1 MPTVRFP
8 LVGSFTARGWA
19 KSVGT
24 SAKDQQ
30 YINALTEVST
40 NPQLGSKSVYCSK
53 RAGSATGT
61 TIASD
66 IVITKHYSS
75 YFSTQFVATSNAFYT
90 TAGTNLG
97 TLTAPISEVN
107 NYILADSVPSANTN
121 IGILAWVTEDGEGW
135 YLYSD
140 AITTNFPTFTGDTH
154 SNTTIDNI
162 TSTTGLYVGQAISG
176 TNIVAGTRIAAVPSA
191 SSITTTIATTGTTA
205 GVTITKEAISNIIDA
220 DFPTISLLD
229 GADFDGTNDYM
240 TRGAGL
246 TGASDSKKGIF
257 SAWLRIDG
265 GDATARVLLASA
277 ASIGGAVDSIRIN
290 LSAGN
295 QFQILGLNSA
305 GTTIFFVT
313 TSGTYAASASWIH
326 LLASWDL
333 STAGARSIYVNDIS
347 DILVST
353 FTDDT
358 LDYTKSDWSIGA
370 APSGAN
376 KFNGCMAD
384 IYFAPGQYLDFSI
397 VANRRKFI
405 SESGGWVD
413 LGDNGS
419 LPTGTAPLVYQH
431 LAGGEAVANFASNRG
446 TGGNFT
452 ITGTLE
458 TASTSPAES
467 GAAISMA
474 ALDGRFFVATGG
486 ALVYQSGLNDP
497 SSWASDEYVAADYN
511 GDGASFIFR
520 HGRYIAVAGSLN
532 TIQYFYNAGNPFGS
546 VLSKSD
552 DLLVTG
558 LQLHSQPIDLLGTKY
573 CIAFSGGSESPGG
586 QPGLYTLSGANTFT
600 KVSDDVTSSI
610 LGSVTRIGTAYN
622 SDKSLLVLHSES
634 DATFITY
641 DPSSNQFQP
650 FSLSAAITSANGT
663 FFTKSGS
670 STLFTWA
677 ADNTW
682 TDSSAA
688 YTMTL
693 QTEPWDGGTMRNKT
707 INSVTLIA
715 DNEASGTTSISW
727 SDDDYASFSTARTVD
742 MTTMLKRLDACGT
755 TRRRAFKVEHS
766 ANTGFRGQALEIDY
780 TINAA

>member
-1 MPTVRFP
+1 MPAVRFP

-19 KSVGT
+19 KSLGT

-30 YINALTEVST
+30 YINALTEVSA
-40 NPQLGSKSVYCSK
+40 NPQMGSKSVYCSK

-61 TIASD
+61 TITSD

-75 YFSTQFVATSNAFYT
+75 YFSTQFVASSSAFYT

-97 TLTAPISEVN
+97 TLTAPITEAN
-107 NYILADSVPSANTN
+107 NYVLADSVPSANTN

-154 SNTTIDNI
+154 TNTTIDNI

-176 TNIVAGTRIAAVPSA
+176 TNIVAGTRIATVASA
-191 SSITTTIATTGTTA
+191 TSITTTIATTGTTA
-205 GVTITKEAISNIIDA
+205 GVTITKEAISLIIDT
-220 DFPTISLLD
+220 DFPTLSLLD
-229 GADFDGTNDYM
+229 GADFDGSNDYM

-246 TGASDSKKGIF
+246 TGAADSKKGIF
-257 SAWLRIDG
+257 SAWIRIDG
-265 GDATARVLLASA
+265 GDSSTMH
-277 ASIGGAVDSIRIN
+277 
-290 LSAGN
+290 
-295 QFQILGLNSA
+295 
-305 GTTIFFVT
+305 IFDGVT
-313 TSGTYAASASWIH
+313 TVGGSSVRVSVFRHSSNVLFVQCFNSSSTLRMSLQTTGTYLQSAQWLNI
-326 LLASWDL
+326 LASWDVASSKGFL
-333 STAGARSIYVNDIS
+333 YINDVSDLGAT
-347 DILVST
+347 LL
-353 FTDDT
+353 TDDT
-358 LDYTKSDWSIGA
+358 LDYTLADWSVGA
-370 APSGAN
+370 DAGGN
-376 KFNGCMAD
+376 TKLNGCLAEV
-384 IYFAPGQYLDFSI
+384 YFAPGQYLDFSI

-405 SESGGWVD
+405 SANVEAVN
-413 LGDNGS
+413 LGDTGA

-431 LAGGEAVANFASNRG
+431 LDSGEAVANFATNRG

-452 ITGTLE
+452 ITGTLA
-458 TASTSPAES
+458 TSSTTPAQPS
-467 GAAISMA
+467 GGGVSMA
-474 ALDGRFFVATGG
+474 ALDGRFFVVTGG

-497 SSWASDEYVAADYN
+497 SSWASGEFVAADYN
-511 GDGASFIFR
+511 GDGASFIYR
-520 HGRYIAVAGSLN
+520 HGRYIVVAGSLN

-546 VLSKSD
+546 VLSKTD

-600 KVSDDVTSSI
+600 KVSDDVTSS
-610 LGSVTRIGTAYN
+610 LLNSVTRIGTAYN

-634 DATFITY
+634 DSTFITY

-663 FFTKSGS
+663 YFTKSGS

-682 TDSSAA
+682 TDSTAA

-693 QTEPWDGGTMRNKT
+693 QTELWDGGTMKNKT

-742 MTTMLKRLDACGT
+742 MTTILKRLDACGT

-766 ANTGFRGQALEIDY
+766 ANTGFRGQALEIDF
-780 TINAA
+780 TVNAA